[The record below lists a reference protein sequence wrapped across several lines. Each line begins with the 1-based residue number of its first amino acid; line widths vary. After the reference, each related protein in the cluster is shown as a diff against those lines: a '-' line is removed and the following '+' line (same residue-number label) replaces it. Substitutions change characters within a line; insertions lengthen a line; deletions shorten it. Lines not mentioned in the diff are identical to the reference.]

1 MCGYV
6 CLLYVCAL
14 CMHLYIKVE
23 HLLLNKLSSSVPC
36 WHLWSC
42 VTLSTLGTSHRK
54 ICRRSQAAMA
64 CPSQTHFNKWETHTA
79 VITSSQ
85 RQKKKPHTHTY
96 QKYTKSKVVTSNKK
110 QIQLTK
116 KNTTMTD
123 GWSIRRLTQ
132 KQTHL
137 KVWTINQHANVR
149 VKSESF
155 FKHVAE
161 NMLHFSAVTLEDLFK
176 VVLWRKWPEFL
187 FKTSKEFNKIIKRVN
202 KQEWW
207 CYVRRSFTVL
217 ERSYWSQHANE
228 LAPGL
233 PVS

>member
-1 MCGYV
+1 MCV
-6 CLLYVCAL
+6 CYMCVHCVCT
-14 CMHLYIKVE
+14 YI
-23 HLLLNKLSSSVPC
+23 LRLSIYCWISCAAQFPC

-116 KNTTMTD
+116 KIQPWQMGGQTADTKTNPFKSMNNQPACKCQSQEREFLQTCC
-123 GWSIRRLTQ
+123 GKYASPLCSHIRRF
-132 KQTHL
+132 
-137 KVWTINQHANVR
+137 I
-149 VKSESF
+149 
-155 FKHVAE
+155 
-161 NMLHFSAVTLEDLFK
+161 
-176 VVLWRKWPEFL
+176 
-187 FKTSKEFNKIIKRVN
+187 
-202 KQEWW
+202 
-207 CYVRRSFTVL
+207 
-217 ERSYWSQHANE
+217 
-228 LAPGL
+228 
-233 PVS
+233 

>member
-85 RQKKKPHTHTY
+85 RQKKKTHTHTY

-116 KNTTMTD
+116 IIQPWQMGGLSD
-123 GWSIRRLTQ
+123 GWHKNKPIWKYEQSTSMQ
-132 KQTHL
+132 M
-137 KVWTINQHANVR
+137 
-149 VKSESF
+149 SESRAR
-155 FKHVAE
+155 VSS
-161 NMLHFSAVTLEDLFK
+161 NMLRKICFTSLQSHWKIYLKPPCGGYGQNFCLKHQKNLITL
-176 VVLWRKWPEFL
+176 
-187 FKTSKEFNKIIKRVN
+187 SKEWINKSDDVMSD
-202 KQEWW
+202 
-207 CYVRRSFTVL
+207 VHL
-217 ERSYWSQHANE
+217 LYWRGATE
-228 LAPGL
+228 
-233 PVS
+233 VSMLMS